1 MAYYGY
7 ARVSTKTQRLDRQ
20 IDNIMKAYPEVE
32 WVYTEKF
39 TGTKVYGRTEFLK
52 LQKKVKAGDTIVFD
66 SVSRM
71 SRDACEGVELYMNFY
86 NLGVNLVFLK
96 EPYINSSVYKSA
108 SEQTIGMTGNDI
120 ADIYIEA
127 TNRVIKLLAEKQI
140 VSAFQQSEKEVQ
152 DIQKRVSEG
161 MKATQRRNEDLP
173 PEQQTQIGLKK
184 GSKLVTKKSIAMKDK
199 IQKMAKDFNGN
210 MTDKE
215 VIETL
220 KIARNSYY
228 KYKKQLFEEMA
239 NGSL

>member
-1 MAYYGY
+1 MAIWGY

-32 WVYTEKF
+32 WVCTEKF
-39 TGTKVYGRTEFLK
+39 TGTKVYERTEFVKLK
-52 LQKKVKAGDTIVFD
+52 KKVKSGDTIVFD

-71 SRDACEGVELYMNFY
+71 SRDACEGVELYMEFY
-86 NLGVNLVFLK
+86 SSGVNLVFLK

-140 VSAFQQSEKEVQ
+140 VSAFEQAEKEVK
-152 DIQKRVSEG
+152 DIQRRVSEG
-161 MKATQRRNEDLP
+161 MRATQRKNEELP
-173 PEQQTQIGLKK
+173 PEQQTQIGMKK
-184 GSKLVTKKSIAMKDK
+184 GSKLITKKSIEMKAK
-199 IQKMAKDFNGN
+199 IIKMSKTFEGN

-215 VIETL
+215 VVETL
-220 KIARNSYY
+220 KIARNTYY
-228 KYKKQLFEEMA
+228 KYKKQLFEETA